1 MNLNPVTMREIRERF
16 RRKRAVTFL
25 TLWIVLVTGIGY
37 LIYLLARAWAGNA
50 GFFGG
55 ISPML
60 ISSSLGRIMFELV
73 SLLLLS
79 AMLLVVP
86 GIASLSIVGERERL
100 TLPLLQVS
108 QLKPG
113 QIVLGKLGS
122 SLAYQLLLLVSVAP
136 IMVVPILFG
145 GVSLVDVLV
154 AVAVIAVTSILI
166 GSLSVWVSAR
176 AKSTRGAVAGA
187 YLWTFAIA
195 VVTALALIG
204 EVYFFAPSR
213 NDTWGPTGRE
223 LYTAWLNPYIA
234 MGSAVDEPLVDTN
247 QFMVLSTPF
256 DSIDTLLSRRQW
268 GSRVFNDFGG
278 VPFGVD
284 MLRGGAFGGAVFE
297 EEFGGPNPQG
307 DPNRGPLWG
316 RALILAV
323 LISGFVL
330 WRASRHLAV
339 PRPSTRWRARLPR
352 RKEAV
357 DAPA

>member
-25 TLWIVLVTGIGY
+25 TLWIVLVTGLGY
-37 LIYLLARAWAGNA
+37 LIYLLARAWSGNA

-55 ISPML
+55 ISPLL

-86 GIASLSIVGERERL
+86 GIASLSIIGERERL

-113 QIVLGKLGS
+113 QIVLGKLAS
-122 SLAYQLLLLVSVAP
+122 SLAYQLLLLISVAP
-136 IMVVPILFG
+136 IMLVPILFG
-145 GVSLVDVLV
+145 GVSVLDVV
-154 AVAVIAVTSILI
+154 TAVAVIGVTSILI
-166 GSLSVWVSAR
+166 GSISVWVSAR

-195 VVTALALIG
+195 AVTALALIG

-234 MGSAVDEPLVDTN
+234 LASAVDEPLVDTN
-247 QFMVLSTPF
+247 QFVVLSTPF

-268 GSRVFNDFGG
+268 GSRVFNEFGRGFAEPGVFFDGPGFLGG
-278 VPFGVD
+278 VPVEPGFP
-284 MLRGGAFGGAVFE
+284 ANA
-297 EEFGGPNPQG
+297 QG
-307 DPNRGPLWG
+307 DPNRGPLWV
-316 RALILAV
+316 RSLIVATVISAL
-323 LISGFVL
+323 VL
-330 WRASRHLAV
+330 WRAGRHLAV
-339 PRPSTRWRARLPR
+339 PRSSTRRRLLR
-352 RKEAV
+352 RKEPA
-357 DAPA
+357 DAAA

>member
-16 RRKRAVTFL
+16 QRQRAVMFL
-25 TLWIVLVTGIGY
+25 TLWIVLVIGIGY
-37 LIYLLARAWAGNA
+37 LIYLAARAWAGQA

-60 ISSSLGRIMFELV
+60 ISSSLGQIMFELV
-73 SLLLLS
+73 SLLLLT

-86 GIASLSIVGERERL
+86 GIAALSIVGERERL

-108 QLKPG
+108 QLKPR

-136 IMVVPILFG
+136 IMLVPILFG
-145 GVSLVDVLV
+145 GVRILDVLV
-154 AVAVIAVTSILI
+154 AVAVIAVTSVLV
-166 GSLSVWVSAR
+166 GSVSVWVSAR

-187 YLWTFAIA
+187 YLWTFTIA
-195 VVTALALIG
+195 AVTALALIG
-204 EVYFFAPSR
+204 EVYFFAPGR

-234 MGSAVDEPLVDTN
+234 LVSAVDEPLNDAN
-247 QFMVLSTPF
+247 QFTVLSTPF
-256 DSIDTLLSRRQW
+256 DMVDTLLSRRQW

-284 MLRGGAFGGAVFE
+284 VIGGGFGGVAFQE
-297 EEFGGPNPQG
+297 PLPGGNANGP
-307 DPNRGPLWG
+307 PNRGALWV
-316 RALILAV
+316 RSLIAAS
-323 LISGFVL
+323 LISALVL
-330 WRASRHLAV
+330 WRATGHVTV
-339 PRPSTRWRARLPR
+339 PRHKTRIRIRRPR
-352 RKEAV
+352 RKEPA
-357 DAPA
+357 DAAA

>member
-16 RRKRAVTFL
+16 QRQRAVMFL
-25 TLWIVLVTGIGY
+25 TLWIVLVIGLGY
-37 LIYLLARAWAGNA
+37 LIYLAARAWAGQA

-55 ISPML
+55 ISPLL
-60 ISSSLGRIMFELV
+60 ISSSLGQIMFELV

-86 GIASLSIVGERERL
+86 GIAALSIVGERERL

-108 QLKPG
+108 QLKPH

-136 IMVVPILFG
+136 ILLVPILFG
-145 GVSLVDVLV
+145 GVRVLDVLV
-154 AVAVIAVTSILI
+154 AVAVIAATSVLI
-166 GSLSVWVSAR
+166 GSISVWVSAR

-195 VVTALALIG
+195 AVTALALIG
-204 EVYFFAPSR
+204 EVYFFAPGR
-213 NDTWGPTGRE
+213 NDTWGPNGRE

-234 MGSAVDEPLVDTN
+234 LVSAVDEPLDNAN

-256 DSIDTLLSRRQW
+256 DMVDTLLSRRQW

-278 VPFGVD
+278 VPFGADV
-284 MLRGGAFGGAVFE
+284 LVGGFGGVAFQE
-297 EEFGGPNPQG
+297 PFPGGNANGP
-307 DPNRGPLWG
+307 PNRGPLWV
-316 RALILAV
+316 RSLIAASLITAL
-323 LISGFVL
+323 VL
-330 WRASRHLAV
+330 WRATRHVSV
-339 PRPSTRWRARLPR
+339 PRHKARIRIR
-352 RKEAV
+352 RRTKKEPA